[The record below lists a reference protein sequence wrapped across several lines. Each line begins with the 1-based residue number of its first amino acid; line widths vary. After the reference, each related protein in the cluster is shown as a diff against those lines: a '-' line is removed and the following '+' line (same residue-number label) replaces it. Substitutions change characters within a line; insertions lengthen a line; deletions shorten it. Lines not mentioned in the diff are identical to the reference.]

1 MNEGNA
7 YRTGRNHIV
16 NDRLPRPPA
25 RNVYASHCTI
35 PISFNPSVS
44 IGKEKPTFSK
54 SLLVKIVTRG
64 MYMIAMHEPKA
75 HVLK

>member
-1 MNEGNA
+1 MRGTHTEQEETISSMTGSLDLRRGT
-7 YRTGRNHIV
+7 YMLRTV
-16 NDRLPRPPA
+16 QYPFD
-25 RNVYASHCTI
+25 
-35 PISFNPSVS
+35 PSVS

-64 MYMIAMHEPKA
+64 MYVIAIHEPKA